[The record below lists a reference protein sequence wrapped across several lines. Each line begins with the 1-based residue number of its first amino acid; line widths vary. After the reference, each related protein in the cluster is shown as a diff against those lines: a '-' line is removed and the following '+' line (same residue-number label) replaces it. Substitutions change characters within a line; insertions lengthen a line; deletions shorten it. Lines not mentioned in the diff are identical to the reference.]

1 MCASVEKKRERERE
15 RERSQEIVVQTKE
28 SFLVNMLPSECVDS
42 PYQWLANTFRG
53 SDYLGLG
60 VLANETEIRWL
71 CRPLLG
77 HVVSSLNGVML
88 DWLG

>member
-1 MCASVEKKRERERE
+1 MCQCGERGREREISRFT
-15 RERSQEIVVQTKE
+15 VVQTKE
-28 SFLVNMLPSECVDS
+28 SFLVKVLPSECVDS

-60 VLANETEIRWL
+60 LLANETEIRWL
-71 CRPLLG
+71 CRPPLG